1 MSSTPFFAP
10 VPLPVD
16 DPVSLTRALVDIPSV
31 SGHETEVAD
40 AIERELFAAF
50 PDAEVILHQ
59 EPAGLNDERLDH
71 RIERRAMA

>member
-1 MSSTPFFAP
+1 MTVA
-10 VPLPVD
+10 
-16 DPVSLTRALVDIPSV
+16 AA
-31 SGHETEVAD
+31 HEVTD